1 MEPLVHPKERIYFA
15 IALVISGLVYFVFV
29 ISVVGLV
36 YVAIGALA
44 ALVAH
49 GFFIGSLRG
58 NAVRVSERQ
67 FPEVHRLVEHL
78 SREMELPA
86 IPDVYVLQAGG
97 LLNAF
102 ATRFLG
108 RNFVVIYSDVLELAY
123 QNGEPALAFVVA
135 HELAHVKRKHLAWR
149 WLLYPA
155 MFVPFLGTAYSRACE
170 YTCDRF
176 GARYRPDGAADGLR
190 VLAAGKHL
198 YAQVNVEEL
207 RAQALHDRG
216 FWTWFAE
223 ILSTH
228 PHLPRRVAALA
239 ERGLVV
245 PPGSGFLR
253 QSPIRAQVG
262 QGDVVRSQSTDA

>member
-1 MEPLVHPKERIYFA
+1 MESLVHPKERTYFA
-15 IALVISGLVYFVFV
+15 IALLISGLIYLALVVS
-29 ISVVGLV
+29 IVGLA
-36 YVAIGALA
+36 YIAIGALI

-49 GFFIGSLRG
+49 GLFIGQLRG
-58 NAVRVSERQ
+58 NGVRVSERQ
-67 FPEVHRLVEHL
+67 FPELHRLVERL

-86 IPDVYVLQAGG
+86 VPDVYVLQAGG
-97 LLNAF
+97 VLNAF

-108 RNFVVIYSDVLELAY
+108 RNFVVIYSDALELAY
-123 QNGEPALAFVVA
+123 QNGEPAVGFVVA
-135 HELAHVKRKHLAWR
+135 HELAHVKRKHLSKR

-176 GARYRPDGAADGLR
+176 AAHYRPDRAYDGLR
-190 VLAAGKHL
+190 LLAAGKQL
-198 YAQVNVEEL
+198 YAAVDVAEL
-207 RAQALHDRG
+207 GDQALRDRG

-228 PHLPRRVAALA
+228 PHLPKRVAALS

-245 PPGSGFLR
+245 PAA
-253 QSPIRAQVG
+253 I
-262 QGDVVRSQSTDA
+262 

>member
-1 MEPLVHPKERIYFA
+1 MESLVHPRERTYFA
-15 IALVISGLVYFVFV
+15 IALLISGLIYLALVVS
-29 ISVVGLV
+29 IVGLA
-36 YVAIGALA
+36 YIAIGALI

-49 GFFIGSLRG
+49 GLFIGQIRG
-58 NAVRVSERQ
+58 NGVRVSERQ
-67 FPEVHRLVEHL
+67 FPEVHRLIERL

-123 QNGEPALAFVVA
+123 QNGEPAVGFVVA
-135 HELAHVKRKHLAWR
+135 HELAHVKRKHLSKR

-155 MFVPFLGTAYSRACE
+155 MFVPFLGTAYTRACE
-170 YTCDRF
+170 YTCDSF
-176 GARYRPDGAADGLR
+176 GAHYRPDGAYDGLR
-190 VLAAGKHL
+190 VLAAGKRL
-198 YAQVNVEEL
+198 YAAVDVAEL
-207 RAQALHDRG
+207 RAQASGDRG

-228 PHLPRRVAALA
+228 PHLPRRVAALS

-245 PPGSGFLR
+245 PAGALASREVADRIASRL
-253 QSPIRAQVG
+253 I
-262 QGDVVRSQSTDA
+262 